1 MLQPHGG
8 AQTGSWKLFPQTLQ
22 HSRKLAAALIR
33 FSLLA
38 NPLFFFPPHSNTDE
52 AQNLFFCD
60 LWRSYMKIAH
70 SG

>member
-8 AQTGSWKLFPQTLQ
+8 AQSGSWKLFPQTLQ

-33 FSLLA
+33 FRLLA
-38 NPLFFFPPHSNTDE
+38 NPVFSPPHSDTDDV
-52 AQNLFFCD
+52 LCV
-60 LWRSYMKIAH
+60 LWQSYMKIAH